1 MKSIVCLQKYF
12 NSKMS
17 KVKKGASAYSFFVAE
32 FRKEVMLRNN
42 PENWS
47 LMEISKKAGERWIK
61 LKEKEKT
68 KYHLMQVADKKREA
82 FQMKAFKHELKKRKL
97 DLPKRP
103 HSCFELYMKE
113 NVKELKKV
121 LPGEVTK
128 GNIHKFKSEA
138 HKQFLKLSEEEKQRL
153 EEVKRKEKLL
163 YLREHRNI
171 KRVFDQERQSDMSK
185 WRGHKKKK
193 TPEIKIVS
201 SKATSNE
208 FVSESDS
215 DSD

>member
-1 MKSIVCLQKYF
+1 M
-12 NSKMS
+12 SK
-17 KVKKGASAYSFFVAE
+17 KVKKAATAYAFFTAE

-47 LMEISKKAGERWIK
+47 FMEITKKARERWDK
-61 LKEKEKT
+61 MKEKEKT

-82 FQMKAFKHELKKRKL
+82 FQMKAYKHELKIRKL

-103 HSCFELYMKE
+103 RSCFQLYMKE
-113 NVKELKKV
+113 NVEDLKKV
-121 LPGEVTK
+121 LPCDESERKRVTK
-128 GNIHKFKSEA
+128 GNIHKFATEA
-138 HKQFLKLSEEEKQRL
+138 HKQYLNLPEEEKQRL
-153 EEVKRKEKLL
+153 EEVRKKEKLL

-171 KRVFDQERQSDMSK
+171 KRVFDQERRSNMWK
-185 WRGHKKKK
+185 WKGYKKKKKK

-201 SKATSNE
+201 KATSKE